1 MPCPLVNTASH
12 ILIGNSGL
20 LIITKDSFDALLE
33 WLDPNRDKAAL
44 QYEQIRAGLIRMF
57 VTKGVTDAELY
68 TDVTVDR
75 VIKRLPEIRDTY
87 VDQPVKY
94 FHGVARNVLR
104 EALRRKEIPTDVL
117 PECLPR
123 AGTIDSERTVCLR
136 KCLESLPPEK
146 HALIYDYYV
155 YDGHLKVDSH
165 REMAD
170 ELSITIGAL
179 RTRAHHVRTALE
191 DCIRKCMK
199 LGRNESAGEGHNSND
214 VNKERRHS

>member
-1 MPCPLVNTASH
+1 MTIS
-12 ILIGNSGL
+12 
-20 LIITKDSFDALLE
+20 KDSFDALLE
-33 WLDPNRDKAAL
+33 WLDPNRDEAAR

-57 VTKGVTDAELY
+57 VSKGVTDAEFY

-75 VIKRLPEIRDTY
+75 VIKKLPEIRDSY

-104 EALRRKEIPTDVL
+104 EAGRRKEIPTEVL

-123 AGTIDSERTVCLR
+123 GGAVDSERSVCLR
-136 KCLESLPPEK
+136 KCLKSLPPEK

-170 ELSITIGAL
+170 ELSISIGAL
-179 RTRAHHVRTALE
+179 RTRAHHVRASLE
-191 DCIRKCMK
+191 DCIRKC
-199 LGRNESAGEGHNSND
+199 LNRGRNESAGGGHNSNN
-214 VNKERRHS
+214 VNKERSHS